1 MGKGVRAS
9 KLTSR
14 GNPAAHLAGSATA
27 PTQLSLPFFSSIEP
41 NVRPPVNWADN
52 HLAHISS
59 RKPAPPL
66 PALDRLTVR
75 EVLKIVPIDR
85 STLFRWVKNGRFPKR
100 HKAGGWLRADIERW
114 LTEHEGDGR

>member
-14 GNPAAHLAGSATA
+14 GNPAAHLAGSTTA
-27 PTQLSLPFFSSIEP
+27 PTQLSLPFFSSTES
-41 NVRPPVNWADN
+41 NARPAVNGAD
-52 HLAHISS
+52 HLAHVSPK
-59 RKPAPPL
+59 KPSPPL